1 MVTIKALWASV
12 QGSTVEERVIDAIV
26 ERTNIEA
33 I

>member
-1 MVTIKALWASV
+1 MVTIKALWALV
-12 QGSTVEERVIDAIV
+12 QGNTVEERVIDAIV